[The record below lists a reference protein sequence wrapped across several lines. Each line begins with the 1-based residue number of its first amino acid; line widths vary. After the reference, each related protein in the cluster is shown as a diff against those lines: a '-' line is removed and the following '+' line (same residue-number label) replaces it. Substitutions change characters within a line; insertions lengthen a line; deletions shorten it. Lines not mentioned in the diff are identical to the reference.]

1 MPRGKTKKEL
11 DEISKNT
18 RFNSR
23 TAVEAGKKS
32 AEKRKYLGEARKAL
46 KDYMDDDKLEEI
58 MKALYSRGKAG
69 SLTAIDMIFKYT
81 DPVKDED
88 SGEKGEGGGVAM
100 MPQKLPKNESPEDSD
115 E

>member
-1 MPRGKTKKEL
+1 MPRGRSKKEL
-11 DEISKNT
+11 DEIGKNT
-18 RFNSR
+18 RFNGK
-23 TAVEAGKKS
+23 TAAEAGAKS
-32 AEKRKYLGEARKAL
+32 AEVRKAYSSAREAL
-46 KDYMDDDKLEEI
+46 KDYLDEDKYREI